1 MSTHSSSIVDENVV
15 WFKYYLHTLRGNS
28 RGLSIPL
35 FYCTSASILYLH
47 IAYILKHR
55 WFIPLGKL
63 ILEDFIAIQNCY
75 SLLWPKIYVLLY
87 NGFQRHW
94 RLFSWANCLRSITKF
109 SETSF
114 TSDTCNFC
122 SPENCILLALRI
134 VFNFGTEKVRKI
146 DAPSF
151 QVLMH

>member
-15 WFKYYLHTLRGNS
+15 WFKYYLRTLRGNS
-28 RGLSIPL
+28 RELSIPL

-75 SLLWPKIYVLLY
+75 SLLWPRRYVLLY

-94 RLFSWANCLRSITKF
+94 RLYSWANCLRSIT
-109 SETSF
+109 
-114 TSDTCNFC
+114 NFFRKLV
-122 SPENCILLALRI
+122 SLVIHVISAVLKILFCWHYGLSLILAQKKC
-134 VFNFGTEKVRKI
+134 EK
-146 DAPSF
+146 
-151 QVLMH
+151 